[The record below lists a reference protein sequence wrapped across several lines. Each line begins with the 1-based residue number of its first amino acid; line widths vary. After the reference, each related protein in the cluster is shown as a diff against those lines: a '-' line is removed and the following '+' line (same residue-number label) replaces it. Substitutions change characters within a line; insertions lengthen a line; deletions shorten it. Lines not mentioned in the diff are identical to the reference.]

1 MNKIKTDK
9 TESSLS
15 LKGDHMTTKKITR
28 ASMEADYNKQQI
40 VKALGK
46 HPAQAIIDLIET
58 TDNEGLRM
66 QGLTALLDRV
76 VPKLKP
82 IDAPLPEAI
91 ALAGNTPMQQLDSLI
106 AATLQGQLTIDQANS
121 ISSLLSLKAKLI
133 EQDELIKRIEALE
146 VKHG

>member
-1 MNKIKTDK
+1 
-9 TESSLS
+9 
-15 LKGDHMTTKKITR
+15 MTTKKITR

-82 IDAPLPEAI
+82 IDAPLREAI

>member
-1 MNKIKTDK
+1 
-9 TESSLS
+9 
-15 LKGDHMTTKKITR
+15 MTTKKITR

-91 ALAGNTPMQQLDSLI
+91 ALTGNTPMQQLDSLI

-121 ISSLLSLKAKLI
+121 ISPLLSLKAKLI

>member
-1 MNKIKTDK
+1 
-9 TESSLS
+9 
-15 LKGDHMTTKKITR
+15 MTTKITR

-46 HPAQAIIDLIET
+46 HPAQAIIDLIEN

-82 IDAPLPEAI
+82 IDSPLPEAI

-133 EQDELIKRIEALE
+133 EQDEILTRIEALE
-146 VKHG
+146 VQRG